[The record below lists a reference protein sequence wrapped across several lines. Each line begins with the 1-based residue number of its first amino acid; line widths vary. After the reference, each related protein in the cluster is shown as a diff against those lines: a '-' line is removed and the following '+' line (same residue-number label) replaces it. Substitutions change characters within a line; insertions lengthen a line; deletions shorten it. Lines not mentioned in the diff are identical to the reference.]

1 MPPPKHIPRVS
12 YGKITRPNC
21 VHQCDIMFL
30 THDYYKGKTYKAV
43 LNIIDCAS
51 RYKASVPLTSKKS
64 SEVAKAFKRKYGDRN
79 DPLTW
84 PKLLQCDNGREW
96 MDETSRLMQ
105 EHNVT
110 IRVIGPYSHRGNGM
124 VERFNKTEGEML
136 YKIQYAVESISSDPR
151 LIRTWVRHLPKVVDY
166 LNNYPTRLIRAP
178 GTSKWGLAPS
188 EAILLEEVESKPSIS
203 SKRPIGKDEITLKKG
218 DSVCYLL
225 ANAEWE
231 GGMENQK
238 RATDPTYSPSI
249 HKIRKIVV
257 SKKEPVLYYLGSD
270 DDEFTPKR
278 GFVREELM
286 HFEFDHAKD
295 YARRRGGQ
303 CLGRTGQINGHD
315 VYLWSCENGVHQ
327 WEYPLKYIMKKF
339 EWCPLCHHT
348 QERKCR
354 YIFEDLLG
362 KKFPPC
368 RAKFLDGLHLDGYNE
383 ELRLAF
389 EYHGPQHYH
398 HNSLYHRENET
409 LEIQKI
415 RDQKKRD
422 ICKKQNICLIEI
434 PYTADLLSHIR
445 HTLIEKGFLP
455 KQ

>member
-1 MPPPKHIPRVS
+1 
-12 YGKITRPNC
+12 
-21 VHQCDIMFL
+21 
-30 THDYYKGKTYKAV
+30 
-43 LNIIDCAS
+43 
-51 RYKASVPLTSKKS
+51 
-64 SEVAKAFKRKYGDRN
+64 
-79 DPLTW
+79 
-84 PKLLQCDNGREW
+84 
-96 MDETSRLMQ
+96 
-105 EHNVT
+105 
-110 IRVIGPYSHRGNGM
+110 
-124 VERFNKTEGEML
+124 ML
-136 YKIQYAVESISSDPR
+136 YKIQYAVESISSDPK

-218 DSVCYLL
+218 DSVRYLL

-270 DDEFTPKR
+270 DDEFTPKW
-278 GFVREELM
+278 GFVREKLM
-286 HFEFDHAKD
+286 HLSRDPELPPQRILSVNFVYVSPINSEFDHAKD

-303 CLGRTGQINGHD
+303 CLGRTGQINSHD

-368 RAKFLDGLHLDGYNE
+368 IL
-383 ELRLAF
+383 
-389 EYHGPQHYH
+389 
-398 HNSLYHRENET
+398 
-409 LEIQKI
+409 
-415 RDQKKRD
+415 
-422 ICKKQNICLIEI
+422 
-434 PYTADLLSHIR
+434 
-445 HTLIEKGFLP
+445 
-455 KQ
+455 